1 MPEKSLTQYA
11 YDVLKETKAPLAFA
25 DLFKAA
31 LAKANMGELSND
43 QLKVIMSRFYTS
55 LTVDGNF
62 FCLQNNQWDLRYRH
76 TEKEISKA
84 LEAAYSDDF
93 EEEEETFDN
102 GEEDIPEELKE
113 EKEEDDED
121 GVEVDYDRAKS
132 EEF

>member
-31 LAKANMGELSND
+31 LAKANMGELSEE
-43 QLKVIMSRFYTS
+43 QLKIVMSRFYTS

-84 LEAAYSDDF
+84 LEAAYSED
-93 EEEEETFDN
+93 EEEEMDSFDI
-102 GEEDIPEELKE
+102 GEEDIPDELREES
-113 EKEEDDED
+113 DED
-121 GVEVDYDRAKS
+121 EEESGDVDYDRAKND
-132 EEF
+132 EY